1 MEHSAVPLTC
11 IKIPND
17 FQAFVLSVFEWLLKT
32 GFTVFLHCALFFP
45 ETPSDGTEIN
55 IVGIEAVKICHFCAD
70 DLKNLGLY
78 YHATVVKEPP
88 EGMVTKVTIKGA
100 KKYAK
105 DIERIVHGMKEGLKS
120 LLEGKSMINYFS

>member
-17 FQAFVLSVFEWLLKT
+17 FQAFVLSIFEWLLKT

-45 ETPSDGTEIN
+45 ETPSDGTKIN